1 MSQAKANAARLRDAV
16 PLFAALGDET
26 RLGLVLRLASG
37 GPGSIAHLSEKAS
50 VSRQAIKKHLD
61 VLGGAGLV
69 RGERRGRTHVFRLEP
84 KRLDD
89 ARDYLDTISE
99 QWDGAIERLR
109 TFVEEH

>member
-1 MSQAKANAARLRDAV
+1 MSGARSSAARLRDAA

-26 RLGLVLRLASG
+26 RLGLVLRLASA
-37 GPGSIAHLSEKAS
+37 GPGSIAELSDRAS

-61 VLGGAGLV
+61 VLGSAGLV
-69 RGERRGRTHVFRLEP
+69 HGERRGRTHVFRLEP

-89 ARDYLDTISE
+89 ARHYLDAISE

-109 TFVEEH
+109 AFVER